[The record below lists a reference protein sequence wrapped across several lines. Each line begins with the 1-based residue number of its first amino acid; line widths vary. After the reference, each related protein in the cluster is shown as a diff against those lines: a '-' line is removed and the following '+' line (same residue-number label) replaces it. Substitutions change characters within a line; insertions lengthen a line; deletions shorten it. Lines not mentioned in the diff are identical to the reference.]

1 MLWSRLGRREDVAF
15 SFVRIAQM
23 RRRESPLSI
32 KRVVPDLGTDRMDE
46 RREFYIQAFGFEVT
60 RDLGWIVTLASP
72 DNPTA
77 QINLLRRT
85 GPSDS
90 QNAPDLTI
98 EVTDVDA
105 VHDIAVERGLEVVY
119 PLTDEEWGVRR
130 FFVTDPD
137 GLILNV
143 MSHMGRP
150 DS

>member
-1 MLWSRLGRREDVAF
+1 
-15 SFVRIAQM
+15 M

-32 KRVVPDLGTDRMDE
+32 KRVVPDLGTDRLDE
-46 RREFYIQAFGFEVT
+46 SREFYIQAFGFEVT
-60 RDLGWIVTLASP
+60 MDLGWIVTLASP

-105 VHDIAVERGLEVVY
+105 VHDIAVERGLEVIY

-130 FFVTDPD
+130 FLVTDPD

-143 MSHMGRP
+143 MSPHGGGP
-150 DS
+150 SS

>member
-1 MLWSRLGRREDVAF
+1 
-15 SFVRIAQM
+15 M
-23 RRRESPLSI
+23 RRRELPLSI

-46 RREFYIQAFGFEVT
+46 SREFYIQVFGFEVT
-60 RDLGWIVTLASP
+60 MDLGWIVTLASP

-143 MSHMGRP
+143 MSHMDGP
-150 DS
+150 PA

>member
-1 MLWSRLGRREDVAF
+1 M
-15 SFVRIAQM
+15 
-23 RRRESPLSI
+23 SI

-46 RREFYIQAFGFEVT
+46 SREFYIQVFGFEVT
-60 RDLGWIVTLASP
+60 MDLGWIVTLASP

-77 QINLLRRT
+77 QINLLRRA

-98 EVTDVDA
+98 EVTNVDA

-130 FFVTDPD
+130 FFLTDPD
-137 GLILNV
+137 GLVVNV
-143 MSHMGRP
+143 MSRIG
-150 DS
+150 DSPS